1 MHIADDIL
9 PLSMTLPGFVGAGLV
24 VADGL
29 RRLTPATVPR
39 VALLTSGFLVA
50 SLIHVP
56 LGPTSVH
63 LLLHGLLGIILGPL
77 SGLAIAVALAL
88 QAVLIGHGGVTALG
102 INVLS
107 MTCGAVTARTVFN
120 GLGGRHS
127 TVGAFAGGLWG
138 AALAVWISALA
149 VYAALRIGGDEFR
162 GLAGVIFAAY
172 APVALLE
179 GLVTAF
185 AAAFILR
192 VRPDLFTVT
201 WDRQRACDLHRTL
214 AGRSRED
221 GACGEADP

>member
-9 PLSMTLPGFVGAGLV
+9 PLSMTLPGFVDAGLV

-120 GLGGRHS
+120 GLGGRRS
-127 TVGAFAGGLWG
+127 ALGAFAGGFG
-138 AALAVWISALA
+138 GTALAVWISALA

-162 GLAGVIFAAY
+162 GLAGVILLAH
-172 APVALLE
+172 APVSLIE

-185 AAAFILR
+185 AAAFIVR
-192 VRPDLFTVT
+192 VRPDLLTVA
-201 WDRQRACDLHRTL
+201 WNQQRTCDLHRTL
-214 AGRSRED
+214 AARPRED
-221 GACGEADP
+221 KACSEVEP